1 MNATQRQQFLNLFE
15 EFKKIDLNGIFLR
28 KYQDTATIDSAIVGD
43 YTISS
48 LFSLC
53 RELNTKY
60 EMRLNADNWQVI
72 PIIQLLD
79 EYGQRN
85 ILADYQQMIQLL
97 RSGDFRHVIN
107 FVKFLVHCAIK
118 NGFWYD
124 VEKISLGIRRSSL
137 IQLERR
143 ATLILDHVKTSEQ
156 RMIDTFSQ
164 LQGKITEVE
173 TLIGA
178 KKQEFERMRKMGEEA
193 NLTLSKIQNVK
204 KNVDNVEQDCEN
216 NKSKINSILS
226 EISVKQEELTNTQDD
241 IKKQYEHL
249 NEELTAFK
257 TDSTSII
264 EQIREDYTTV
274 ESNKEEVKKM
284 MGYIADGTL
293 SHSFNQRKQTIRKR
307 ATTWMWISLGLL
319 VLMIG
324 WILVVFKYLSADT
337 GAVWADLIINGIKSS
352 PLVFAFGY
360 ALTEYTKERNL
371 VEEYA
376 FREAVAVTLT
386 AYMEQLSG
394 LEQEEQK
401 NLLLDTVD
409 KLYSKPFISTK
420 EYKLF
425 NFDTKD
431 MATTA
436 EALTE
441 SIKIIKSKQ

>member
-1 MNATQRQQFLNLFE
+1 
-15 EFKKIDLNGIFLR
+15 
-28 KYQDTATIDSAIVGD
+28 
-43 YTISS
+43 
-48 LFSLC
+48 
-53 RELNTKY
+53 
-60 EMRLNADNWQVI
+60 
-72 PIIQLLD
+72 
-79 EYGQRN
+79 
-85 ILADYQQMIQLL
+85 
-97 RSGDFRHVIN
+97 
-107 FVKFLVHCAIK
+107 
-118 NGFWYD
+118 
-124 VEKISLGIRRSSL
+124 
-137 IQLERR
+137 
-143 ATLILDHVKTSEQ
+143 
-156 RMIDTFSQ
+156 
-164 LQGKITEVE
+164 
-173 TLIGA
+173 
-178 KKQEFERMRKMGEEA
+178 MGEEA